1 MRDEREKRDGREKGE
16 LGWTRPASLAFLEH
30 PAHHTLFARVPQV
43 ALVARLAGTASPSH
57 LQ

>member
-1 MRDEREKRDGREKGE
+1 MEKRDGREKGE

-30 PAHHTLFARVPQV
+30 SAHHTLFARVPQV